1 MKSGTKMFTVDKFL
15 GINEAADGFTELKM
29 GQASEMKNFLITDGF
44 NLKIRPGVK
53 RMDFNQVR
61 NPAPILASWAGFI
74 REDSTQEHLLV
85 VDFADGTDRIWIY
98 TKNEVGGYT
107 TQYRQDG
114 ALGLTSAEDAMVKIF
129 TFGGKLWIMSRGN
142 IVSYQNGEFV
152 VEEPYVPLVV
162 AGASP
167 SGGGTTLEGINMLS
181 SLRRI
186 DFSADGEAV
195 AYVLPEEARSVEKII
210 IDNVERTAADVGAYD
225 MGTHTFTFKEAP
237 EKGVGNVEFT
247 YNTYAPDTV
256 KSRLKI
262 VGMPLVE
269 AYNGSTDTRLF
280 VGGKGN
286 VCYYTGVTQSGEA
299 TPLYFPAMNEA
310 VIDMTGAS
318 VTGIVR
324 HYSKLLVFTRDGT
337 YTLSYEPVTTED
349 GTTTAGFY
357 LRSANREFGND
368 VVGQV
373 RTVNN
378 YPRTITQNGIYEWRI
393 TSSYYQDERYAQR
406 VSDLVQHS
414 LRNAPDIHRFV
425 TCDNDFEKTYYVFLN
440 DEFGTVLVDRYN
452 LAKDDIWC
460 VYQGDI
466 FKGVTNAFVFDGNVF
481 FTNGTEV
488 FCFSTSAT
496 KDAPADPDGEPTGI
510 KALWESGFMD
520 YGADFRRKFNSD
532 IYLSVLPQANSEL
545 VVTAETDRRSEY
557 TEKTITTNLF
567 DFSNFSFANLTFD
580 TNNTPKIHKI
590 RLKAKK
596 FVYYK
601 LVFRVDSDGATATV
615 LSFDQKVRFGSMAK

>member
-29 GQASEMKNFLITDGF
+29 GQASEMKNFFITDGF
-44 NLKIRPGVK
+44 NLKVRPGAK
-53 RMDFNQVR
+53 RMDFSEER
-61 NPAPILASWAGFI
+61 KPAPILASWAGFI
-74 REDSTQEHLLV
+74 SENSTQEHLLV
-85 VDFADGTDRIWIY
+85 VDFSDGTDRIWLY

-114 ALGLTSAEDAMVKIF
+114 ALGLTSAEEPMVKIF
-129 TFGGKLWIMSRGN
+129 TFGGKLWVMSRGN
-142 IVSYQNGEFV
+142 IVSYQNGAFV
-152 VEEPYVPLVV
+152 VEEPYVPLVI

-186 DFSADGEAV
+186 DYSADGEAT
-195 AYVLPEEARSVEKII
+195 AYVLPQEARKVEKII
-210 IDNVERTAADVGAYD
+210 IDNSEAAVGDVGAYD
-225 MGTHTFTFKEAP
+225 MASHTFTFKEAP
-237 EKGVGNVEFT
+237 KKGVGNVEFT
-247 YNTYAPDTV
+247 YNTYKPDTE
-256 KSRLKI
+256 KTRLKI
-262 VGMPLVE
+262 CGMPLVE

-299 TPLYFPAMNEA
+299 TPMYFPALNEA
-310 VIDMTGAS
+310 KVDMTGAS
-318 VTGIVR
+318 VTGLVR

-337 YTLSYEPVTTED
+337 YTLSYEPVTTE
-349 GTTTAGFY
+349 GGITTAGFY

-406 VSDLVQHS
+406 VSDLVQRS

-440 DEFGTVLVDRYN
+440 DELGTVLVDRYD
-452 LAKDDIWC
+452 LTKDDIWC

-481 FTNGTEV
+481 FTNDTEV
-488 FCFSTSAT
+488 FYFSTSAT
-496 KDAPADPDGEPTGI
+496 KDAPVDPDGEPVSI
-510 KALWESGFMD
+510 KALWESGYMD

-532 IYLSVLPQANSEL
+532 IYLSVLPQAHSEL
-545 VVTAETDRRSEY
+545 IVTAETDRRSEY
-557 TEKTITTNLF
+557 TEKTITTNIF
-567 DFSNFSFANLTFD
+567 DFSNLDFANLTFD

-601 LVFRVDSDGATATV
+601 LVFRVDSDGATATI
-615 LSFDQKVRFGSMAK
+615 LSFDQKIRFGSMAK